1 VKAISGFLLEG
12 DFLKPIKRI
21 SFMKKLFLLVFLG
34 FISINAQFITPG
46 TGVVWN
52 MDSLVARSGGI
63 VTGTFPNYTVTALC
77 SVSVSDR
84 LIIPQGSIVTFS
96 ATGTGFVILG
106 AVEVNGAQGDSV
118 YFRGATESPQGTYE
132 GFYFRDTGADT
143 TSVIKYAVFVSG
155 YYPVRCLNSSPRVLN
170 SRFYK
175 CRRPIYMSSGSN
187 PVIKYNYISEA
198 YEYGIYGTTGSSP
211 IIEYNELY
219 NNNSQNTSPKNQIT
233 FGTQNNNSP
242 RIRFNKIHGG
252 SYNRTGGVSISTLLA
267 GSSSSSE
274 IAFNEIYNNSYG
286 IALAGAE
293 ITSYVHDN
301 LIYNN
306 NINSDPQTTGSG
318 ISVSGNGTNRPIISR
333 NTIYGNLWGIT
344 VYNGSAIA
352 AGPTPSLGNLTNAD
366 TSDDGYNKIYGNL
379 QTGVPF
385 DLFNN
390 CTNDLYAQN
399 NDWAVYDSAT
409 IETHITHKPDDPARG
424 WVYFTPFIDTSLV
437 PVELES
443 FAAQLIDGSVRLNW
457 TTASELNNAGFV
469 IERKSELDQVWS
481 KAGYVTGKGTTTLK
495 NDYSF
500 TDKPGAEGRYAY
512 RLRQIDYDGSS
523 NLSMSVF
530 VEFTGAILTHQLNQN
545 YPNPF
550 NPETVINY
558 TVGGNEVQRVALRI
572 YDALGAEVTTLVE
585 DFQTPG
591 NYSVKF
597 NTQSAGLNLSS
608 GVYLYELNINSTT
621 ITKKLIVNK

>member
-1 VKAISGFLLEG
+1 
-12 DFLKPIKRI
+12 
-21 SFMKKLFLLVFLG
+21 MKKLFLFVFLG

-46 TGVVWN
+46 TGVQWTL
-52 MDSLVARSGGI
+52 DSLVANSAGA
-63 VTGTFPNYTVTALC
+63 VTGTFPNYTVAVLC
-77 SVSVSDR
+77 SVSVNDR

-106 AVEVNGAQGDSV
+106 AVEVNGVQGDSV
-118 YFRGATESPQGTYE
+118 YFKGATENPQGAYE

-143 TSVIKYAVFVSG
+143 TSIIKYAVFVHG
-155 YYPVRCLNSSPRVLN
+155 YYPVRCLNSSPRIYN

-175 CRRPIYMSSGSN
+175 CRRPIYMSSSSN

-233 FGTQNNNSP
+233 FGTQNTNSP

-252 SYNRTGGVSISTLLA
+252 SYNRTGGISISALLG
-267 GSSSSSE
+267 GSASSSE

-293 ITSYVHDN
+293 ITSYVHNN

-306 NINSDPQTTGSG
+306 NINSDPLTTGSG
-318 ISVSGNGTNRPIISR
+318 ISISGNGTNRPIVSR

-344 VYNGSAIA
+344 VYNGSSIA

-366 TSDDGYNKIYGNL
+366 TSDDGYNKIYGNF

-390 CTNDLYAQN
+390 CTNDIYAQN
-399 NDWAVYDSAT
+399 NDWGVYDSAA
-409 IETHITHKPDDPARG
+409 IDSHITHKVDDPARG
-424 WVYFTPFIDTSLV
+424 WVYFTPFIDSSIV

-443 FAAQLIDGSVRLNW
+443 FSAHSIDGTVRLNW

-469 IERKSELDQVWS
+469 IERKSELDQLWS
-481 KAGYVTGKGTTTLK
+481 KAGYVTGKGTTTSK
-495 NDYSF
+495 NEYSF
-500 TDKPGAEGRYAY
+500 TDKPGSEGTYSY
-512 RLRQIDYDGSS
+512 RLRQIDFDGTS
-523 NLSMSVF
+523 NLSMTVF
-530 VEFTGAILTHQLNQN
+530 VEFTGVILSHQLNQN

-558 TVGGNEVQRVALRI
+558 TVGGNETQRVALRI

-597 NTQSAGLNLSS
+597 NTQSAGSNLAS
-608 GVYLYELNINSTT
+608 GVYLYELTINSTT

>member
-1 VKAISGFLLEG
+1 
-12 DFLKPIKRI
+12 
-21 SFMKKLFLLVFLG
+21 MKKLFLLVFLG

-46 TGVVWN
+46 TGVQWTL
-52 MDSLVARSGGI
+52 DSLVANSAGA
-63 VTGTFPNYTVTALC
+63 VTGVFPNYTVAVLC
-77 SVSVSDR
+77 SVSVNDR
-84 LIIPQGSIVTFS
+84 LIIPQGSKVTFS

-118 YFRGATESPQGTYE
+118 YFKGSAENPQGTYE
-132 GFYFRDTGADT
+132 GFYFRDTGTDT
-143 TSVIKYAVFVSG
+143 TSVIKYAVFTHG
-155 YYPVRCLNSSPRVLN
+155 YYPVRCLNSSPRIYN

-175 CRRPIYMSSGSN
+175 CRRPIYMSSNSS
-187 PVIKYNYISEA
+187 PVIKYNFISEA

-219 NNNSQNTSPKNQIT
+219 NNNSQNTSPKNQIS
-233 FGTQNNNSP
+233 FGTQNINSP
-242 RIRFNKIHGG
+242 LIRFNKIHGG
-252 SYNRTGGVSISTLLA
+252 SYNRTGGISISALLG
-267 GSSSSSE
+267 GSGSASE

-293 ITSYVHDN
+293 ITSYVHNN

-306 NINSDPQTTGSG
+306 NINSDPLTTGSG
-318 ISVSGNGTNRPIISR
+318 ISISGNGTNRPIVSR

-344 VYNGSAIA
+344 VYNGSTIA

-390 CTNDLYAQN
+390 CTNDIYAQN
-399 NDWAVYDSAT
+399 NDWGVYDSTA
-409 IETHITHKPDDPARG
+409 IEAHITHKVDDPARG
-424 WVYFTPFIDTSLV
+424 WVYFNPFIDSSVV
-437 PVELES
+437 PVELDS
-443 FAAQLIDGSVRLNW
+443 FSAQSIDGSVRLYW

-469 IERKSELDQVWS
+469 IERKSALDQVWS
-481 KAGYVTGKGTTTLK
+481 RAGYIVGKGTTTLK
-495 NDYSF
+495 NEYSF
-500 TDKPGAEGRYAY
+500 IDKPGSEGTYAY
-512 RLRQIDYDGSS
+512 RLRQVDFDGSS
-523 NLSMSVF
+523 NLSITVF
-530 VEFTGAILTHQLNQN
+530 VEFTGVILSHQLNQN

-558 TVGGNEVQRVALRI
+558 TVGGNETQRVALRI
-572 YDALGAEVTTLVE
+572 YDALGSEVTTLVE

-608 GVYLYELNINSTT
+608 GVYLYELTVNSST
-621 ITKKLIVNK
+621 ITKKLIINK